1 MNYVPPFEESP
12 VVLIIDD
19 NELMSEFLVV
29 ALERLGYPAM
39 KATVEGA
46 LDFVGQAPSLRVMLC
61 DIHLGSSTGPDL
73 VRRALR
79 KRPDLKVVF
88 MTTGFYDI
96 SVRHTD
102 ALLNKPFDLQTLKN
116 AIDSV
121 LDGTEDANAEQV
133 PIAGDR
139 RRLAAG

>member
-1 MNYVPPFEESP
+1 MSDETP
-12 VVLIIDD
+12 VILVIDD
-19 NELMSEFLVV
+19 DELMSEFLVV
-29 ALERLGYPAM
+29 ALERLGYPALT
-39 KATVEGA
+39 ATAAGA
-46 LDFVGQAPSLRVMLC
+46 LDLVGQAPSLRVMLC

-79 KRPDLKVVF
+79 RRPDLKVVF

-96 SVRHTD
+96 SFRRTD

-116 AIDSV
+116 AIEGV
-121 LDGTEDANAEQV
+121 LSCTDHAGAEQD

-139 RRLAAG
+139 RRLVG